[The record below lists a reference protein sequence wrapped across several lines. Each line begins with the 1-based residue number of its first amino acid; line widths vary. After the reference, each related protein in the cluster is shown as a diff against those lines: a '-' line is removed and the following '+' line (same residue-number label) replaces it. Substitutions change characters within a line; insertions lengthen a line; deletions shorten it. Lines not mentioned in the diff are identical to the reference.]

1 MTQALSGAAVAA
13 LIALCWLLGR
23 PKPRLLSSTDTSRVA
38 ALNRSQMELVL
49 TATDGPTPEPAET
62 GAHPWPRDARSRLQ
76 LLAELE
82 HQFRA
87 GGTQRQQAMAHC
99 RAWGHRA
106 ALPLIRRGLKD
117 PDTTVV
123 GLAAEAMAAFRGRST
138 AAMQR
143 PQAATLPRNVSR
155 TR

>member
-1 MTQALSGAAVAA
+1 MTQALSGAALAA
-13 LIALCWLLGR
+13 LIAVCWLLGR
-23 PKPRLLSSTDTSRVA
+23 PKPRLLSSTDTAQVA

-49 TATDGPTPEPAET
+49 PAPDGPSPAPAEE
-62 GAHPWPRDARSRLQ
+62 GAHHWPRNARSRQQ
-76 LLAELE
+76 LLADLE
-82 HQFRA
+82 RQFRA
-87 GGTQRQQAMAHC
+87 GGEQRQRAMAAC

-117 PDTTVV
+117 ADTTVV

-138 AAMQR
+138 AARQ
-143 PQAATLPRNVSR
+143 PAQTATLPRNVSR

>member
-1 MTQALSGAAVAA
+1 MTQALSGAALAA
-13 LIALCWLLGR
+13 LIAVCWLLGR
-23 PKPRLLSSTDTSRVA
+23 PKPRLLSSTDTSQVA

-49 TATDGPTPEPAET
+49 LPPDGPNPEAADAE
-62 GAHPWPRDARSRLQ
+62 APHWPRDSRSRQQ

-82 HQFRA
+82 RQFRA
-87 GGTQRQQAMAHC
+87 GGAQRQQAMASC

-117 PDTTVV
+117 ADTTVV

-143 PQAATLPRNVSR
+143 AQAATLPRNVSR

>member
-1 MTQALSGAAVAA
+1 MTQALSGAALAA
-13 LIALCWLLGR
+13 LIAVCWLLGR
-23 PKPRLLSSTDTSRVA
+23 PKPRLLSSTDTAQVA

-49 TATDGPTPEPAET
+49 AEPDGPSPEPAEEK
-62 GAHPWPRDARSRLQ
+62 APHWPRDARSRQQ

-82 HQFRA
+82 RQFRA
-87 GGTQRQQAMAHC
+87 GGDQRQQAMAAC

-117 PDTTVV
+117 ADTTVV
-123 GLAAEAMAAFRGRST
+123 SLAAEAMAAFRGRST
-138 AAMQR
+138 AARQ
-143 PQAATLPRNVSR
+143 PTQNAPLPRNVSR

>member
-1 MTQALSGAAVAA
+1 MTQALSGAALAA
-13 LIALCWLLGR
+13 VIAVCWLLGR
-23 PKPRLLSSTDTSRVA
+23 PKPRLLSSTDTSQVA

-49 TATDGPTPEPAET
+49 SEADGPNPEPAD
-62 GAHPWPRDARSRLQ
+62 APSPHWPREARSRQQ

-82 HQFRA
+82 RQFRA
-87 GGTQRQQAMAHC
+87 GGEQRQQAMATC

-106 ALPLIRRGLKD
+106 ALPLIHRGLKD
-117 PDTTVV
+117 ADTRVV

-143 PQAATLPRNVSR
+143 AQTATLPRNVSR

>member
-1 MTQALSGAAVAA
+1 MTQALSGAALAA
-13 LIALCWLLGR
+13 LIAVCWLLGR
-23 PKPRLLSSTDTSRVA
+23 PKPRLLSSTDTSQVA

-49 TATDGPTPEPAET
+49 LSPDGPNPEAADAE
-62 GAHPWPRDARSRLQ
+62 APHWPRDSRSRQQ

-82 HQFRA
+82 RQFRA
-87 GGTQRQQAMAHC
+87 GGEQRQQAMATC

-117 PDTTVV
+117 ADTRVV

-143 PQAATLPRNVSR
+143 AQTSTLPRNVSR